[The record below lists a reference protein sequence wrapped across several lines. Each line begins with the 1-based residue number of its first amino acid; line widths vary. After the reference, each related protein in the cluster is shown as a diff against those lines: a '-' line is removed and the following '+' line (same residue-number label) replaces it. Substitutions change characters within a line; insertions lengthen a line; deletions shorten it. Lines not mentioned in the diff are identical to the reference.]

1 MEAVEQKKYAGITGS
16 TLKIIAI
23 VTMFI
28 DHIGAAVLEY
38 ALRNSQ
44 PLNANPGLWDQVYL
58 ADQIIRQ
65 IGRLAFPI
73 FCFLLV
79 EGFLHTSNVKKYAL
93 RLALFALVSEVPFDL
108 AVFGTLF
115 DPKHQNVFFT
125 LLIGL
130 LVMIAADRFREKVW
144 VQVVI
149 YAAGMAAGLLLQT
162 DYGYKGVLLIIIL
175 YIFRYERKTQAL
187 AGALTISWELTAPL
201 AFLPILAYNGK
212 RGLSMRYFFY
222 WFYPVHLLILCALR
236 PFFMQLF

>member
-1 MEAVEQKKYAGITGS
+1 MTAEAYQAFMS
-16 TLKIIAI
+16 
-23 VTMFI
+23 
-28 DHIGAAVLEY
+28 EY
-38 ALRNSQ
+38 SWLVFLYDLMR
-44 PLNANPGLWDQVYL
+44 LV
-58 ADQIIRQ
+58 
-65 IGRLAFPI
+65 GRLAFPL